1 MYVFKQG
8 FLENFPFFD
17 IFSSPNQKC
26 SLKYPCPWMTKMSRK
41 HEGTFWFGLEKYWR
55 KNYYTTFEHIPNASA
70 VQFWAPN
77 SSSTTVPRGKRSKV
91 IDVFFILLQSWPN
104 AFKCGFRA
112 FIVKLGDDDNA
123 APPLVE
129 SSIANRSKTALGC
142 AISCIKLTPT
152 YPDKKSPQLTE

>member
-1 MYVFKQG
+1 MLCVQA
-8 FLENFPFFD
+8 FLNIFWCFSIFRYFFESEPQ
-17 IFSSPNQKC
+17 IFTEI
-26 SLKYPCPWMTKMSRK
+26 SLSVMTKMSRK
-41 HEGTFWFGLEKYWR
+41 YEGTFWFGLEKYWR
-55 KNYYTTFEHIPNASA
+55 KKYYKTFEHIPNASA

-104 AFKCGFRA
+104 AFKCVQSVYRQVGD
-112 FIVKLGDDDNA
+112 DDDNA

-152 YPDKKSPQLTE
+152 